1 MLILCYAV
9 EQILACHSL
18 YNDEGMSFMQ
28 NEKYISLSQ
37 MGPYPRSIIV
47 MILSF
52 FPLLGLGMGI
62 AAFYFSWLSL
72 ADGSSFSFVLVLF
85 VIQMSI
91 ASFCVALG
99 WVFICSGLAQ
109 YRFETDGLYVK
120 YPLREEFLVPW
131 IDFQQVCICRAAYTT
146 RGEPKA
152 NDVICCVKH
161 GEKYNWRGRWK
172 TDNPFKYRSVICI
185 AYTPYLAEGILE
197 KCPYDVPD
205 LRNTLRYRL

>member
-1 MLILCYAV
+1 
-9 EQILACHSL
+9 
-18 YNDEGMSFMQ
+18 
-28 NEKYISLSQ
+28 
-37 MGPYPRSIIV
+37 MGPYPKWLIAL
-47 MILSF
+47 ILSF
-52 FPLLGLGMGI
+52 FPVLGLGLVI
-62 AAFYFSWLSL
+62 TAFYVSWFSL
-72 ADGSSFSFVLVLF
+72 AEGESIEF
-85 VIQMSI
+85 VIFFFVFTLI
-91 ASFCVALG
+91 VAVFCITLG
-99 WVFICSGLAQ
+99 WAYISMGLAQ

-120 YPLREEFLVPW
+120 YPLREELLVPW
-131 IDFQQVCICRAAYTT
+131 YDFQQVCICRAAYTT

-185 AYTPYLAEGILE
+185 AYTPFLAEGISE